1 MNVGRYMVNIIR
13 DEKLTRIA
21 NSVKPDAKRRVHLP
35 KVLIREDVTYNIYT
49 NSAGQIVLDP
59 QITIPASEAW
69 LYEDKTALASVDKGM
84 TESFNR
90 RTIDRGSFAKY
101 TKNES

>member
-1 MNVGRYMVNIIR
+1 MVNIIR

-69 LYEDKTALASVDKGM
+69 LFEDKTALASVDKGM
-84 TESFNR
+84 AESAKGR
-90 RTIDRGSFAKY
+90 VIDRGSFAKY
-101 TKNES
+101 NKR